1 MKEAI
6 KKEFLPHLQKLGEV
20 TSLELEGSKKSHGP
34 PYGDALGR
42 YWHEI
47 LKKKLHQ
54 EKIKEGADDIIH

>member
-20 TSLELEGSKKSHGP
+20 TSLEQEGSKKSHGP